1 MFQRYFFNALACAA
15 IVISTGFVAAAQT
28 GQLRGHVVM
37 KGADGKPAPVAAAT
51 IDVFRIDVAGKYET
65 KTNKKGEFV
74 FAGLP
79 FIGEY
84 IISASAPG
92 AQPGYVPQVKAGRE
106 VDYQIELHPGGDGK
120 RLTQDE
126 IRAYMANSGASSGS
140 DVKLSAEEAAKR
152 DELIKKNREIAEANA
167 RNVNINEIVGRTFK
181 AGNEALKAKNYDEA
195 IKQYQEGMV
204 ADPEQGVLYLQMAEA
219 QRQRGV
225 ERFNTTIKSA
235 DTDKTAGF
243 DAAKQDFRQSAE
255 NAQKAVELTQ
265 KEEART
271 DAPGIAAQ
279 STRRLNALMAR
290 MESMRLFVTKVDQ
303 AQADK
308 GLTAYN
314 EYIAAE
320 TDPLKKE
327 KARREAAQM
336 LLDSGAGDKALVEYQ
351 KILADKPDDPDATYG
366 AGLALYATGDK
377 AKFQEAA
384 NYFQRFVDKAPD
396 NHKDKEAVKAV
407 LAELKNSENVVPD
420 RTAPAPG
427 RRRRP

>member
-1 MFQRYFFNALACAA
+1 MFQRYFLNALACAA
-15 IVISTGFVAAAQT
+15 LIVSTGFIAAAQT
-28 GQLRGHVVM
+28 GQLRGHIIM
-37 KGADGKPAPVAAAT
+37 KGADGKPAPVAGAI
-51 IDVFRIDVAGKYET
+51 IDVFRVDVAGKYET
-65 KTNKKGEFV
+65 KTDKKGGFV

-84 IISASAPG
+84 IIAVSAPG
-92 AQPGYVPQVKAGRE
+92 AQPNYAPQIKAGRE
-106 VDYQIELHPGGDGK
+106 MDYEIELIAGGDGK
-120 RLTQDE
+120 RLTLDE
-126 IRAYMANSGASSGS
+126 IRAYIASSGTTS
-140 DVKLSAEEAAKR
+140 GDTKLSPEEAAKR
-152 DELIKKNREIAEANA
+152 AELIKKNKEIEESNA

-195 IKQYQEGMV
+195 IKQYQEGLV
-204 ADPEQGVLYLQMAEA
+204 ADPDQGVLYLQVAEA

-225 ERFNTTIKSA
+225 ERFNATIKSA

-255 NAQKAVELTQ
+255 NAQKAVEFTQ

-279 STRRLNALMAR
+279 NTRRLNALSAR
-290 MESMRLFVTKVDQ
+290 AESMRLFVTKVDQ

-320 TDPLKKE
+320 IDPLKKE

-336 LLDSGAGDKALVEYQ
+336 LLDAGAGDQALVEYQ
-351 KILADKPDDPDATYG
+351 KILADKPDDPDAIYG

-384 NYFQRFVDKAPD
+384 NYFQRFVEKAPD

-407 LAELKNSENVVPD
+407 LAELKNSENVVPEK
-420 RTAPAPG
+420 TAAPT